1 MFNNISNPKWFGDWS
16 RLEDEYLDN
25 NFTEI
30 QDNFAF
36 SKRKKTNGL
45 FGAIVSLATAFPVRD
60 PETGHATG
68 AWKVA
73 CESID
78 LDEVPL
84 SDIADMISCFGSK
97 TITDFQLYNREVDI
111 TPWQQALGELLLR
124 LRIEKDDYQWI
135 QCPNSE
141 SAVNMMNMVMDA
153 HMPKDFFD
161 GFVCGDEEE
170 WCRDFFRVTDSL
182 CPDGCSEKSILVRPE
197 RNLLMAL
204 TTVLVEWMPRKD
216 LSINS
221 LFALLSLAEKED
233 VRNYKPPLDF
243 LFEQIETGYRYSG
256 TTIDGHPKAVPS
268 LFCRNSDARCPAKEK
283 WLEPVEDFALQCY
296 QSVRQLSYA
305 DYTVIV
311 SSLTSRLIDFKYLR
325 EAEAPAYTH
334 GVSNDTF
341 DYEFDDDDDDIPA
354 FSFPEA

>member
-1 MFNNISNPKWFGDWS
+1 MFFKKKKEKTPKTSN
-16 RLEDEYLDN
+16 
-25 NFTEI
+25 
-30 QDNFAF
+30 
-36 SKRKKTNGL
+36 RKVVPNMKPIEELRTN
-45 FGAIVSLATAFPVRD
+45 
-60 PETGHATG
+60 
-68 AWKVA
+68 K
-73 CESID
+73 
-78 LDEVPL
+78 
-84 SDIADMISCFGSK
+84 DIA
-97 TITDFQLYNREVDI
+97 
-111 TPWQQALGELLLR
+111 
-124 LRIEKDDYQWI
+124 
-135 QCPNSE
+135 
-141 SAVNMMNMVMDA
+141 
-153 HMPKDFFD
+153 
-161 GFVCGDEEE
+161 E

-204 TTVLVEWMPRKD
+204 T
-216 LSINS
+216 
-221 LFALLSLAEKED
+221 D

-283 WLEPVEDFALQCY
+283 GLEPVEDFALQCY
-296 QSVRQLSYA
+296 QSVRQLRYA

>member
-1 MFNNISNPKWFGDWS
+1 MKPIEEL
-16 RLEDEYLDN
+16 R
-25 NFTEI
+25 
-30 QDNFAF
+30 
-36 SKRKKTNGL
+36 TNK
-45 FGAIVSLATAFPVRD
+45 D
-60 PETGHATG
+60 
-68 AWKVA
+68 VA
-73 CESID
+73 
-78 LDEVPL
+78 
-84 SDIADMISCFGSK
+84 
-97 TITDFQLYNREVDI
+97 
-111 TPWQQALGELLLR
+111 
-124 LRIEKDDYQWI
+124 
-135 QCPNSE
+135 
-141 SAVNMMNMVMDA
+141 
-153 HMPKDFFD
+153 
-161 GFVCGDEEE
+161 E

-221 LFALLSLAEKED
+221 LFVLLSHAEKED
-233 VRNYKPPLDF
+233 ARNYKPPLDF
-243 LFEQIETGYRYSG
+243 LFEQIETGYQYSG

-283 WLEPVEDFALQCY
+283 GLEPVEDFALQCY

-325 EAEAPAYTH
+325 EAEPAAEAPTGTRWVPSDAP
-334 GVSNDTF
+334 
-341 DYEFDDDDDDIPA
+341 DYGFDDNDDDIPA